1 MQVIALKD
9 AATLRSLAELNRT
22 TCDYPRDRSLCDLIA
37 AQAGRTP
44 DAVAVQDG
52 QRKLTYAQLEA
63 RACRIA
69 ARLAE
74 KGAGPGGFVGV
85 CLERSVDTVA
95 ALLAVLKT
103 GAAYIPLDPAYPTQ
117 RLALMVEDSNCSLVL
132 TERSVAEFAPPTAG
146 CLVLEDII
154 DGPERFVSRALPQS
168 LAYLIY
174 TSGSTGRP
182 KGVEIRH
189 RNVVNLL
196 NAFRKLLDVGAAD
209 RLLAVTTI
217 SFDISVLELFLPLT
231 VGAAVILA
239 ERSDAVDGAR
249 LAQLIEASGA
259 TVMQATPAT
268 WRLLIGAG
276 WRGREM
282 KLLCGGEAVDPALA
296 RRLVECGGGR
306 FWNVYGPTE
315 TCIWST
321 AAEVRR
327 VEGERIPIGRPL
339 DNTRLY
345 ILDEA
350 GHPVAEGQV
359 GELYIAGDGVARGY
373 LGRLELTAERF
384 VPEFG
389 RATEN
394 MYRTGDR
401 ARIGHDG
408 QVEFLGRVDHQV
420 KVRGF
425 RIEPGEI
432 EARLA
437 EHPEVAQAVVIAQT
451 EPDGDSRLVAFVVPK
466 GEPPS
471 PRALKI
477 FVAETLPAHMTP
489 GQIAV
494 VADLPLTPN
503 GKVDRMTLAM
513 NVPEAVGEGVDAPPR
528 DALEAA
534 LVAIFEDTL
543 SMRPLGVDDDF
554 FQCGGTSFRAVKAVS
569 AIERRL
575 GRKVHVNTLYHRAPT
590 VAALAEILRGDAHA
604 SLPHLAPLGGRED
617 DGVSPAIFCLHTVV
631 EGTVF
636 FYETLARRFTNETFL
651 GVLPR
656 GLHDG
661 GEADDTMEGMAR
673 HCAATMQAR
682 QPEGPYRLL
691 GFSSAGVLAMETAR
705 VLKAAGQEVE
715 LLGLIDAYPPV
726 GKRTWLYQWEVQSDR
741 VRRLTTAL
749 LTRLHALGRKRDSDA
764 ADRALRWRH
773 RLAVRAY
780 KPTPYDGEASLFVAR
795 NTVGM
800 FAEPGLGWSRLLT
813 GLAYDVLSGSHY
825 TIVNE
830 PGVGELADKLS
841 SRFTPAAQLKS

>member
-1 MQVIALKD
+1 
-9 AATLRSLAELNRT
+9 
-22 TCDYPRDRSLCDLIA
+22 
-37 AQAGRTP
+37 
-44 DAVAVQDG
+44 
-52 QRKLTYAQLEA
+52 
-63 RACRIA
+63 
-69 ARLAE
+69 
-74 KGAGPGGFVGV
+74 
-85 CLERSVDTVA
+85 
-95 ALLAVLKT
+95 
-103 GAAYIPLDPAYPTQ
+103 
-117 RLALMVEDSNCSLVL
+117 
-132 TERSVAEFAPPTAG
+132 
-146 CLVLEDII
+146 
-154 DGPERFVSRALPQS
+154 
-168 LAYLIY
+168 
-174 TSGSTGRP
+174 
-182 KGVEIRH
+182 
-189 RNVVNLL
+189 
-196 NAFRKLLDVGAAD
+196 
-209 RLLAVTTI
+209 
-217 SFDISVLELFLPLT
+217 
-231 VGAAVILA
+231 
-239 ERSDAVDGAR
+239 
-249 LAQLIEASGA
+249 
-259 TVMQATPAT
+259 
-268 WRLLIGAG
+268 
-276 WRGREM
+276 
-282 KLLCGGEAVDPALA
+282 
-296 RRLVECGGGR
+296 
-306 FWNVYGPTE
+306 
-315 TCIWST
+315 
-321 AAEVRR
+321 
-327 VEGERIPIGRPL
+327 
-339 DNTRLY
+339 
-345 ILDEA
+345 
-350 GHPVAEGQV
+350 
-359 GELYIAGDGVARGY
+359 
-373 LGRLELTAERF
+373 
-384 VPEFG
+384 
-389 RATEN
+389 
-394 MYRTGDR
+394 
-401 ARIGHDG
+401 
-408 QVEFLGRVDHQV
+408 
-420 KVRGF
+420 
-425 RIEPGEI
+425 
-432 EARLA
+432 
-437 EHPEVAQAVVIAQT
+437 
-451 EPDGDSRLVAFVVPK
+451 
-466 GEPPS
+466 
-471 PRALKI
+471 
-477 FVAETLPAHMTP
+477 
-489 GQIAV
+489 
-494 VADLPLTPN
+494 
-503 GKVDRMTLAM
+503 M